1 LGTPNWLLEFLR
13 TGVKIP
19 FAQEAPRIVL
29 PNNRSSMVPEAVDWV
44 RSTLLEYERYG
55 FIKKVQEIPFC
66 VMPLQVKETG
76 GKMALIYDM
85 SVLNE

>member
-1 LGTPNWLLEFLR
+1 ML
-13 TGVKIP
+13 
-19 FAQEAPRIVL
+19 
-29 PNNRSSMVPEAVDWV
+29 PEAVDWV
-44 RSTLLEYERYG
+44 RSTLLEYESYG

-66 VMPLQVKETG
+66 DMPLRVKETG